1 MGGSALTP
9 VVLRCTD
16 KLAKLRGVRLSALA
30 EPATEG
36 CSEWYGNLLRLD
48 RRKCVLITHAETLFS
63 FLVAGVL
70 KAEVSPIGHFLVS
83 RVEFELATEEL
94 PVDLFGRLD
103 PDSVQIARTSSRSI
117 LGSMNDLAFQWR
129 RTVEMAGGLESTDVA
144 STNRRLRRMP
154 MGAIG
159 HALPIDLARE
169 RARR

>member
-1 MGGSALTP
+1 MTP

-16 KLAKLRGVRLSALA
+16 KLAKLGGVRLSALA

-36 CSEWYGNLLRLD
+36 WSEWYGNLLWLD
-48 RRKCVLITHAETLFS
+48 RRKCVLIAHAETLFS

-70 KAEVSPIGHFLVS
+70 KGDVSRTGPFLVS

-94 PVDLFGRLD
+94 PEDLFGRLD
-103 PDSVQIARTSSRSI
+103 PDAVQIARTSSRSV
-117 LGSMNDLAFQWR
+117 LGSMNDLALQWKR
-129 RTVEMAGGLESTDVA
+129 AVEMTGGLESTDVA
-144 STNRRLRRMP
+144 GTNRRLRRMP

-159 HALPIDLARE
+159 HARPIDLARE